1 MTKAIIFDMDGVL
14 VDTESWF
21 QTQFL
26 NMLTSCGASVTPEE
40 IRVLTGC
47 SMEQEDEFI
56 QEKLGVDAY
65 TAART
70 KDKWLAAHPVNYA
83 AQARPGLKET
93 LTALKDAGF
102 KVAVASSSPMRF
114 IRQMIGECG
123 LEGMF
128 DVVVSGH
135 DLPKTKPDP
144 AIYHLALQQ
153 LGVPARDAAAV
164 EDSFYGVQSAKGAG
178 LFVFGFRDPF
188 SNLSLVEADTSVDD
202 LRQVPAFFN
211 LLPDPCRPC

>member
-21 QTQFL
+21 QTQFRE
-26 NMLTSCGASVTPEE
+26 MLKACGTEVSQEE
-40 IRVLTGC
+40 LRVLTGC
-47 SMEQEDEFI
+47 SMEQEDAFI
-56 QEKLGVDAY
+56 QEKLGMDAY

-70 KDKWLAAHPVNYA
+70 KDTWLQAHPVNYA

-93 LTALKDAGF
+93 LECLKEAGF

-114 IRQMIGECG
+114 IRQMIQECG
-123 LEGMF
+123 LEGLF

-144 AIYHLALQQ
+144 AIYRLALQQ
-153 LGVPARDAAAV
+153 LGIPALDAAAV
-164 EDSFYGVQSAKGAG
+164 EDSFYGVQAAKGAG
-178 LFVFGFRDPF
+178 LFVFGFHDPF
-188 SNLSLVEADTSVDD
+188 SNLSLVEADTVVDD
-202 LRQVPAFFN
+202 LTQVPAFFN
-211 LLPDPCRPC
+211 LVPQTCRP

>member
-21 QTQFL
+21 QTQFRDMLL
-26 NMLTSCGASVTPEE
+26 NCGVDVSKEE

-65 TAART
+65 TAARM
-70 KDKWLAAHPVNYA
+70 KDKWMAAHPVNYA
-83 AQARPGLKET
+83 DQARPGLKKT
-93 LTALKDAGF
+93 LQILRDAGY
-102 KVAVASSSPMRF
+102 KVAIASSSPMRF
-114 IRQMIGECG
+114 IEQMIRECG
-123 LEGMF
+123 LENMF

-144 AIYHLALQQ
+144 AIYRLALEK
-153 LGVPARDAAAV
+153 LGVPAADAAAV
-164 EDSFYGVQSAKGAG
+164 EDSFYGVQAAKGAG
-178 LFVFGFRDPF
+178 LYVFGFRDPF
-188 SNLSLVEADTSVDD
+188 SNLSLVEADTTVDE
-202 LRQVPAFFN
+202 LLQVPA
-211 LLPDPCRPC
+211 LLKVMPEGCGSC